1 MKAAAIRETELVS
14 RTVAKWGSVAAALVF
29 GVAFVTDKS
38 LHWQY
43 IPNQYVHIVLT
54 LVIFAGYALAWTKR
68 SEVLGS
74 VIALASLVMLFGYAM
89 VSDVAPPPILF
100 AVGLPALFHLAAV
113 ALHRFVVLRPKK

>member
-1 MKAAAIRETELVS
+1 MNAAAIRETELVS

-38 LHWQY
+38 LHWQF

-54 LVIFAGYALAWTKR
+54 LFIFAGYALAWTNR

-74 VIALASLVMLFGYAM
+74 VIALASMITLFVYAM
-89 VSDVAPPPILF
+89 VSDIAPPPIFF
-100 AVGLPALFHLAAV
+100 AVGLPALFHLVAV
-113 ALHRFVVLRPKK
+113 ALHRLLVLRPNK